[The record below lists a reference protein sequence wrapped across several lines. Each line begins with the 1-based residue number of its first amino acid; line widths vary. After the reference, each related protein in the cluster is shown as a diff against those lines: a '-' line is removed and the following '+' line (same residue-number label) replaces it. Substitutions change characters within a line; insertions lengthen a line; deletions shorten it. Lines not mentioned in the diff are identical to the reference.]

1 MKHCPICQS
10 SLKKNNFLTHCPKE
24 TCVFF
29 FWDIENISPMLS
41 KFYKGSNRWKKNIDK
56 ILEKHDVVDEENSYY
71 VYTILLD
78 SELKPR
84 TQKMKGKKVY
94 IGQTGRH
101 PLRRLLQHTLGYKT
115 TERSN
120 VTQLVVGLIEI
131 SDPLPS
137 RKEVVAEEKRYSEY
151 RHAMG
156 WEVYGD
162 GLSQELQKERD
173 KVF

>member
-10 SLKKNNFLTHCPKE
+10 LLEKNKFLTHCPKE

-41 KFYKGSNRWKKNIDK
+41 KFYKGSNKWKRSFNK
-56 ILEKHDVVDEENSYY
+56 IIEDHGIKEDGSNY

-78 SELKPR
+78 NKVNLR
-84 TQKMKGKKVY
+84 TQEMKGKKVY
-94 IGQTGRH
+94 IGRTGRH
-101 PLRRLLQHTLGYKT
+101 PLIRFLQHKLGYKT
-115 TERSN
+115 TKRSN
-120 VTQLVVGLIEI
+120 VKERGVGLIEI
-131 SDPLPS
+131 SNPLS
-137 RKEVVAEEKRYSEY
+137 SSDEGIAEEKRYSEY